1 MAATRNE
8 YASPWRQ
15 FFPASS
21 PGGRTSFLVLS
32 QGNSFVQFPLPPRG
46 TSVQGR
52 LPQALGF
59 PTGEP
64 PLQVSL
70 HGALQAS
77 IPSLEGVFIPGSL
90 AMGLGSPATYHLR
103 GTPLPR
109 SPLPAYASGLYPLSA
124 LPKEPPSQD
133 PSRDSIHYPGGTAY
147 AWYPLPR
154 GKPLHP
160 GLTYG
165 GPPSGRTSVPD
176 KTPYRP
182 PFPAPFGSVV
192 CPLRGVFTPAAP
204 LRTRRPPPSFPTQ
217 KQDFRWTPSPQ
228 AGLPP
233 SPPPPPAALRCP
245 LRLRRAG

>member
-1 MAATRNE
+1 M
-8 YASPWRQ
+8 
-15 FFPASS
+15 
-21 PGGRTSFLVLS
+21 PGSHGWAVL
-32 QGNSFVQFPLPPRG
+32 QEKMYVHDGE
-46 TSVQGR
+46 
-52 LPQALGF
+52 ALLG
-59 PTGEP
+59 
-64 PLQVSL
+64 
-70 HGALQAS
+70 H
-77 IPSLEGVFIPGSL
+77 LEGVDDRNGVASEGVQTGGS
-90 AMGLGSPATYHLR
+90 
-103 GTPLPR
+103 R

-133 PSRDSIHYPGGTAY
+133 PSRDSIHYPGGTVY

>member
-103 GTPLPR
+103 GRLFPGPLSRPTPL
-109 SPLPAYASGLYPLSA
+109 ACI
-124 LPKEPPSQD
+124 PS
-133 PSRDSIHYPGGTAY
+133 
-147 AWYPLPR
+147 
-154 GKPLHP
+154 
-160 GLTYG
+160 
-165 GPPSGRTSVPD
+165 
-176 KTPYRP
+176 P
-182 PFPAPFGSVV
+182 PFPRSLLPKTPPGTASIILGAPFMPGIP
-192 CPLRGVFTPAAP
+192 CPEGNLCIRASPTEALPQGERLF
-204 LRTRRPPPSFPTQ
+204 LTRHPT
-217 KQDFRWTPSPQ
+217 
-228 AGLPP
+228 AHP
-233 SPPPPPAALRCP
+233 SPPPSAQ
-245 LRLRRAG
+245 